1 MIPNSLYSLHPHFS
15 SIKKAH
21 NLFTH
26 GNQRAFSS
34 LPFPLSPSPSPYPS
48 NPDPTIALLLSKA
61 MAFYLVF
68 TALVGLC
75 SVSSVA
81 ELLRLEQQAKADG
94 SLSFLVVGDWG
105 RRGSFNQSR
114 VALQVHGFFSFY
126 YFWND
131 VNNTNNI
138 KRKRIIIAKHQ
149 RQVSL

>member
-1 MIPNSLYSLHPHFS
+1 
-15 SIKKAH
+15 
-21 NLFTH
+21 
-26 GNQRAFSS
+26 
-34 LPFPLSPSPSPYPS
+34 
-48 NPDPTIALLLSKA
+48 

-114 VALQVHGFFSFY
+114 VGLQVHALFSFY
-126 YFWND
+126 YFWID

-138 KRKRIIIAKHQ
+138 KRRRIIIAKH
-149 RQVSL
+149 

>member
-1 MIPNSLYSLHPHFS
+1 
-15 SIKKAH
+15 
-21 NLFTH
+21 
-26 GNQRAFSS
+26 
-34 LPFPLSPSPSPYPS
+34 
-48 NPDPTIALLLSKA
+48 

-138 KRKRIIIAKHQ
+138 KRRRIIIAKH
-149 RQVSL
+149 